1 MEGHFEFEFGSVW
14 IVPDQEIKFPSSDR
28 TKKRRLHKGRWVVVV
43 SNDEN
48 NHNPIYPTVLVAP
61 CSHKIQFKKPHD
73 VLLDPS
79 TDNVEV
85 NCMAMI
91 SQIQPILKSDLV
103 EYKGLISESARQE
116 LISSIVDYFGI
127 TPLFE

>member
-1 MEGHFEFEFGSVW
+1 MEGQFEFGSVW
-14 IVPDQEIKFPSSDR
+14 IVSDREIKLPSSDR
-28 TKKRRLHKGRWVVVV
+28 TGKRNYHRNRWVVVV

-61 CSHKIQFKKPHD
+61 CSHQLQHRKPHD
-73 VLLDPS
+73 VLLHPS
-79 TDNVEV
+79 TDNVKV
-85 NCMAMI
+85 DCMTMI

-116 LISSIVDYFGI
+116 LISSIMDYFGI